1 MSGTAAYADPARDAA
16 ALFPLMR
23 ELRPHLASTAEFA
36 ARWQRQ
42 AAEGYRIAALW
53 TDERPV
59 ALAGFRLQDNLMHGR
74 HLYVDDL
81 VTAEGE
87 RGRGHG
93 GRLIAF
99 AVAEARRQGCGRLV
113 LDTALGNTL
122 GHRFYYRNGLLATA
136 LRFSMALA

>member
-1 MSGTAAYADPARDAA
+1 MSGTAAYADPTRDAA

-53 TDERPV
+53 PEERPV

-87 RGRGHG
+87 RAFCAGTDLAA
-93 GRLIAF
+93 RLHVRAPPCRS
-99 AVAEARRQGCGRLV
+99 ATEVKPRAAPCPSVA
-113 LDTALGNTL
+113 
-122 GHRFYYRNGLLATA
+122 
-136 LRFSMALA
+136 S